1 MMKIRSLLNGLVAS
15 GVALA
20 MVSTLAAQTDQASA
34 KVVRLKGSARYKI
47 GSNTWQPLKR
57 GDVFKAGALIETG
70 GDGSYV
76 DLVLGEGGPPPVL
89 HPASAEMLTYHPT
102 AEQNMV
108 RIWENSRLG
117 LDKLT
122 CTETGADVVTETQ
135 LDLQA
140 GHIFGSVRKLSAAS
154 RYEVKIPNA
163 VASIRGTLYD
173 IYVEG
178 VVKVVVGSVFL
189 DYLDP
194 NGQKHQQSIM
204 GLQQFDMRTGVLSPL
219 PDVDKAG
226 MLYFINQL
234 HVSFMGNG
242 AVIRVPAI
250 ITPTPVHFIPP
261 PIIPVSPFTIPIR
274 GIVPQQ

>member
-20 MVSTLAAQTDQASA
+20 MVSTLAAQTVVQTSA
-34 KVVRLKGSARYKI
+34 RVARIKGSARYRI

-57 GDVFKAGALIETG
+57 SDVLRAGALIETG

-76 DLVLGEGGPPPVL
+76 DLVLGEPGAPPVMR
-89 HPASAEMLTYHPT
+89 PASAEMLTYHPS

-108 RIWENSRLG
+108 RIWENSRVG

-140 GHIFGSVRKLSAAS
+140 GHIFGNVRKMSAAS

-163 VASIRGTLYD
+163 VASIRGTIYD
-173 IYVEG
+173 ITVEG
-178 VVKVVVGSVFL
+178 LVKVVVGSVFL
-189 DYLDP
+189 DYVDP
-194 NGQKHQQSIM
+194 SNGKNMKQVIM
-204 GLQQFDMRTGVLSPL
+204 GLQQFDMRTGVLQPL
-219 PDVDKAG
+219 PDVDKTG
-226 MLYFINQL
+226 MLHTVNQL
-234 HVSFMGNG
+234 QVGPEMAKILITNPQL
-242 AVIRVPAI
+242 PAKLAI
-250 ITPTPVHFIPP
+250 PAPPIPIVNPTPPF
-261 PIIPVSPFTIPIR
+261 VSPF
-274 GIVPQQ
+274 